1 MANRLAAERSP
12 YLLQHADNPVDW
24 YPWGTEAFERARRE
38 DKPIFLSIGYST
50 CHWCHVMAHES
61 FEDPATAALLND
73 RFVSIKVDREE
84 RPDVDRIYMTFI
96 QATTGA
102 GGWPMSVWLTPE
114 LKPFFGGTYFPPTA
128 RWGRPGLRDVLARI
142 ADVWENE
149 RETVVASADRILEGL
164 REASGTDPS
173 PESAPVAA
181 LDAVDAGIEELAVA
195 YDARYG
201 GFGGAPKFPRPS
213 ELLFLLDAHAVTGRD
228 DARDMALETL
238 RAMSRGGLRDQLGGG
253 FHRYSVDAGWRVP
266 HFEKML
272 YDQAQIALALLT
284 AWSVSADDFFALIAA
299 DTLEYVRRELTA
311 PSGAFYSAE
320 DADSPAPGEEGAH
333 GREGACYLW
342 TRAEVEDLLGDDAP
356 LVCRFYGIEADGNA
370 LVDPGGELK
379 GRNVLYIASS
389 TEDLLRV
396 SGRPLDEVAAVLTRA
411 RNVLLAA
418 RATRPRPHLD
428 DKIITAW
435 NGLAIAAF
443 SRAARVLVD
452 DERRVAW
459 LENAGRAA
467 DWLQEHMWRPGERR
481 LFRRHRDGESAIEA
495 GCEDYAAL
503 VWGLLELFQA
513 TGEPRWLEWAI
524 ELTRSQMQLFFD
536 PRDGGWFAT
545 TGEDPSLLLR
555 IKEDYD
561 GAEPSAAS
569 MTVRNLITLGRLTGD
584 PEFDDYAGRT
594 LERYGPHIGR
604 AVRVMPLM
612 VANLAAWHGGDT
624 QVVIAGGDG
633 EARRSFER
641 VLARRHV
648 PWATSVVLPSA
659 GTAASLAALLP
670 WTGAMWPESGARV
683 YVCDNFTCQ
692 APDVDP
698 AALERTLDAQ
708 VDQARQRRR

>member
-1 MANRLAAERSP
+1 
-12 YLLQHADNPVDW
+12 
-24 YPWGTEAFERARRE
+24 
-38 DKPIFLSIGYST
+38 
-50 CHWCHVMAHES
+50 
-61 FEDPATAALLND
+61 
-73 RFVSIKVDREE
+73 
-84 RPDVDRIYMTFI
+84 
-96 QATTGA
+96 
-102 GGWPMSVWLTPE
+102 
-114 LKPFFGGTYFPPTA
+114 TA

-195 YDARYG
+195 YDARHG

-213 ELLFLLDAHAVTGRD
+213 ELLFLLVAHAVTGRD

-253 FHRYSVDAGWRVP
+253 FHRHSVDAGWRVP

-356 LVCRFYGIEADGNA
+356 LVCRFNGIEADGNA
-370 LVDPGGELK
+370 QRDPGGARQ
-379 GRNVLYIASS
+379 GRNVMYIASS

-459 LENAGRAA
+459 LENAGRAG
-467 DWLQEHMWRPGERR
+467 DWLQVRTWRPGESR
-481 LFRRHRDGESAIEA
+481 LFRRHPDGDIAIEA

-555 IKEDYD
+555 IKE
-561 GAEPSAAS
+561 
-569 MTVRNLITLGRLTGD
+569 
-584 PEFDDYAGRT
+584 
-594 LERYGPHIGR
+594 
-604 AVRVMPLM
+604 
-612 VANLAAWHGGDT
+612 
-624 QVVIAGGDG
+624 
-633 EARRSFER
+633 
-641 VLARRHV
+641 
-648 PWATSVVLPSA
+648 
-659 GTAASLAALLP
+659 
-670 WTGAMWPESGARV
+670 
-683 YVCDNFTCQ
+683 
-692 APDVDP
+692 
-698 AALERTLDAQ
+698 
-708 VDQARQRRR
+708 

>member
-1 MANRLAAERSP
+1 
-12 YLLQHADNPVDW
+12 
-24 YPWGTEAFERARRE
+24 
-38 DKPIFLSIGYST
+38 
-50 CHWCHVMAHES
+50 
-61 FEDPATAALLND
+61 
-73 RFVSIKVDREE
+73 
-84 RPDVDRIYMTFI
+84 
-96 QATTGA
+96 
-102 GGWPMSVWLTPE
+102 
-114 LKPFFGGTYFPPTA
+114 
-128 RWGRPGLRDVLARI
+128 
-142 ADVWENE
+142 
-149 RETVVASADRILEGL
+149 
-164 REASGTDPS
+164 
-173 PESAPVAA
+173 
-181 LDAVDAGIEELAVA
+181 
-195 YDARYG
+195 
-201 GFGGAPKFPRPS
+201 
-213 ELLFLLDAHAVTGRD
+213 
-228 DARDMALETL
+228 
-238 RAMSRGGLRDQLGGG
+238 
-253 FHRYSVDAGWRVP
+253 
-266 HFEKML
+266 
-272 YDQAQIALALLT
+272 
-284 AWSVSADDFFALIAA
+284 
-299 DTLEYVRRELTA
+299 
-311 PSGAFYSAE
+311 
-320 DADSPAPGEEGAH
+320 
-333 GREGACYLW
+333 
-342 TRAEVEDLLGDDAP
+342 
-356 LVCRFYGIEADGNA
+356 
-370 LVDPGGELK
+370 
-379 GRNVLYIASS
+379 NVLYIASS

-524 ELTRSQMQLFFD
+524 ELTRSQMQLFFE

-670 WTGAMWPESGARV
+670 WTGAM
-683 YVCDNFTCQ
+683 
-692 APDVDP
+692 
-698 AALERTLDAQ
+698 
-708 VDQARQRRR
+708 